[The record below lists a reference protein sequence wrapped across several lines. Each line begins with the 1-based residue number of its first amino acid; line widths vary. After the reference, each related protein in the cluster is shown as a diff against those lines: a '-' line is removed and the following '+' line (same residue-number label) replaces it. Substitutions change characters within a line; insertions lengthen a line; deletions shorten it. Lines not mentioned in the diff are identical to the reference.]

1 MNLVL
6 SDTIFCSNGLFA
18 AASESGNLVIYDIE
32 EKKTA
37 FSTPMKNV
45 FQLLLHSAETMV
57 CQS

>member
-1 MNLVL
+1 MNNVFLD
-6 SDTIFCSNGLFA
+6 SIFCSNGLFA

-37 FSTPMKNV
+37 FSMPMKNV

-57 CQS
+57 C